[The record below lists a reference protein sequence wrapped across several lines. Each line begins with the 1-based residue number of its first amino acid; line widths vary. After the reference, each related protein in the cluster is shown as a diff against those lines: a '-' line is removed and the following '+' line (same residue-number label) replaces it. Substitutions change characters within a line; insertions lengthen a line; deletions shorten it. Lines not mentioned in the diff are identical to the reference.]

1 MNTVAKHSQKNA
13 KAGGPVW
20 FLTFFTLIWDGFV
33 FGVMFKASHIPFW
46 FMAIFVIAGLG
57 IAALTISLWR
67 TRFLGGSVQLHLSV
81 DPVPHG
87 VNTSVKFELSKV
99 VAATVWSIETKF
111 EQSDGDGGY
120 KTLWSQTFPAL
131 KTSSRL
137 VTSNFVFPSHFSP
150 NNLHWAGYGYSRT
163 LTLKA
168 DKLSWDFLLETR
180 DATSSEQVFESQDLT
195 SIRSNLATYTP
206 ADIEKT
212 KKYRTRFQIASIA
225 AFVLI
230 GIAQFSN
237 FFDYDFDL
245 VGRAKAKVGLGAYS
259 SQVTT
264 DEFDVRVTNY
274 LMNNWAF
281 RGRLVGKGR
290 VTNGELRVRVDGLD
304 IQATNQ
310 CNGDAKKCEITE
322 ARLLLSRSDDS
333 SFSTMAQSE
342 PIAVHAQL
350 QDVTRWSLPKEN
362 TGIELVM
369 QLPPTI
375 DVGTMR
381 LKLAL
386 KTAGNATVY
395 PDDGPYLAL
404 HRALAKAN
412 KQQDPCEK
420 ITDKQTL
427 VLAGC
432 GQQLE
437 ALHGK
442 SLGVLAK
449 LSAASQQ
456 AWHATRQ
463 YASKFGIGTI
473 PKANVETLDNLL
485 LEAIQSENFAT
496 AQTLLKMG
504 ASPNAE
510 DSYQVGRTALGYA
523 AATKNIELVDQLLQ
537 TGAKPDE
544 RKMNERGQ
552 VVTPLTQALRADAA
566 NTIEHLIKAGA
577 SIHTNDPAGWTP
589 MHIAAYESS
598 KLSLEVLVKAGADV
612 NERTPAYRQQNV
624 LQTALQFGDFDT
636 ASTLLKLGAD
646 PLFKDSQGENA
657 CGWAKFFKRNEK
669 IQALVCNL

>member
-1 MNTVAKHSQKNA
+1 MYLDLCSLHET
-13 KAGGPVW
+13 
-20 FLTFFTLIWDGFV
+20 FL
-33 FGVMFKASHIPFW
+33 FGLMPF
-46 FMAIFVIAGLG
+46 
-57 IAALTISLWR
+57 IAAGFLLAVTTVFVWR
-67 TRFLGGSVQLHLSV
+67 QRILGGNATLSLSS

-87 VNTSVKFELSKV
+87 MKVSANFVLAKAVKASVWQVEAKMEVNKR
-99 VAATVWSIETKF
+99 
-111 EQSDGDGGY
+111 DGY
-120 KTLWSQTFPAL
+120 MAVILWRHTFPAHAL
-131 KTSSRL
+131 SAQLISAEIIFPLDYAPQYKTE
-137 VTSNFVFPSHFSP
+137 T
-150 NNLHWAGYGYSRT
+150 GKYYSRS

-168 DKLSWDFLLETR
+168 DNIDWPFNIEVR
-180 DATSSEQVFESQDLT
+180 DASSSELNFETHTTL
-195 SIRSNLATYTP
+195 SIRNSLNTSAT
-206 ADIEKT
+206 ADIEKS
-212 KKYRTRFQIASIA
+212 KKYAGWIKFACVV
-225 AFVLI
+225 AFIGI
-230 GIAQFSN
+230 GIAQFSS
-237 FFDYDFDL
+237 FFDIDL
-245 VGRAKAKVGLGAYS
+245 PSRAKAKAGLGAYS

-304 IQATNQ
+304 IQATNK

-322 ARLLLSRSDDS
+322 ARLLLSRSDDG

-342 PIAVHAQL
+342 PIAVNAQL
-350 QDVTRWSLPKEN
+350 QDVTRWNLPKESI
-362 TGIELVM
+362 GIELVM

-375 DVGTMR
+375 DAGTMR

-420 ITDKQTL
+420 ITDKHTL

-437 ALHGK
+437 ALHSK
-442 SLGVLAK
+442 PLGL
-449 LSAASQQ
+449 LDSISASSQK
-456 AWHATRQ
+456 AWLATRQ
-463 YASKFGIGTI
+463 YASKLGIGTM
-473 PKANVETLDNLL
+473 PKADVETLENLL
-485 LEAIQSENFAT
+485 LEAIQSENFA
-496 AQTLLKMG
+496 AAKTLLKMG

-523 AATKNIELVDQLLQ
+523 AATNSIELVEQLLHA
-537 TGAKPDE
+537 GAKANE
-544 RKMNERGQ
+544 RKLNDRGQ
-552 VVTPLTQALRADAA
+552 IVTPLTQALRADAA

-577 SIHTNDPAGWTP
+577 SLHTNDPAGWTP

-598 KLSLEVLVKAGADV
+598 KLSLDVLVKAGADV

-646 PLFKDSQGENA
+646 PLFKDNQGENA

-669 IQALVCNL
+669 IQALVCNP

>member
-1 MNTVAKHSQKNA
+1 MKHSQKTA

-20 FLTFFTLIWDGFV
+20 FLTVFILIWDGVV
-33 FGVMFKASHIPFW
+33 FGLMLRANHIPFW
-46 FMAIFVIAGLG
+46 FKAIFVIAGF
-57 IAALTISLWR
+57 AVTALTIFSWR
-67 TRFLGGSVQLHLSV
+67 ARILSGSVQLHLSA

-120 KTLWSQTFPAL
+120 KTMWSQTFPAL

-150 NNLHWAGYGYSRT
+150 NNLHWAGYGYRRT

-212 KKYRTRFQIASIA
+212 KKYRTRFQIASIVV
-225 AFVLI
+225 FVLI
-230 GIAQFSN
+230 GIAQFSS

-245 VGRAKAKVGLGAYS
+245 VGRAKAKVGLGAYN

-264 DEFDVRVTNY
+264 DEFDLLVTNY

-281 RGRLVGKGR
+281 RGRLVGKGW

-304 IQATNQ
+304 IQATNT
-310 CNGDAKKCEITE
+310 CNGDSKKCEITN
-322 ARLLLSRSDDS
+322 AWLLLSRSDDG
-333 SFSTMAQSE
+333 SFSTIAQSE
-342 PIAVHAQL
+342 PIAVNAQL

-362 TGIELVM
+362 IGIELVM

-395 PDDGPYLAL
+395 PNDGPYLAL

-420 ITDKQTL
+420 ITDKHTL
-427 VLAGC
+427 VQAGC
-432 GQQLE
+432 AQQLE

-442 SLGVLAK
+442 PLGALAN

-463 YASKFGIGTI
+463 YASKLGIGTM
-473 PKANVETLDNLL
+473 PKADVETLDNLL

-496 AQTLLKMG
+496 AKTLLKMG
-504 ASPNAE
+504 ANPNAE

-523 AATKNIELVDQLLQ
+523 AATNSIELVEQLLQ
-537 TGAKPDE
+537 AGSKADA
-544 RKMNERGQ
+544 RKLNDRGQ
-552 VVTPLTQALRADAA
+552 IVTPLTQALRTDAA

-598 KLSLEVLVKAGADV
+598 KLSLEVLVKAGAEV

-669 IQALVCNL
+669 IQALVCTP